1 MAHWGKSFLA
11 RVAIWSMAH
20 GGTAV
25 ALLAVDGWFPQ
36 FNNAGAYA
44 LPVGIAVVQA
54 ALLFKALR
62 AWTIVWVPA
71 SLLGVFL
78 SFLGIWWYLMFIG
91 LGMGTTQTLVLAAAR
106 LRRSWLWPMTGGT
119 GWFLGMLAGTAVTDA
134 FLRNTAYPQF
144 VLPVLYTTTAV
155 VYGAFLGAAASV
167 LGKR

>member
-20 GGTAV
+20 GGMAM
-25 ALLAVDGWFPQ
+25 ALFAADGWFPQ

-44 LPVGIAVVQA
+44 LPVGVAMVQSV
-54 ALLFKALR
+54 LLFKALR
-62 AWTIVWVPA
+62 GWTIAWVPA

-91 LGMGTTQTLVLAAAR
+91 LGMGTTQALVLAAAR
-106 LRRSWLWPMTGGT
+106 LRRSWLWPLTGGT
-119 GWFLGMLAGTAVTDA
+119 GWFLGMLAGAAVTDA
-134 FLRNTAYPQF
+134 FLRNSTHSQF
-144 VLPVLYTTTAV
+144 VLPVLYTMTTV
-155 VYGAFLGAAASV
+155 VYGAFLGATASV